1 MSHWRDYTKDLA
13 LHNSANLPAVPG
25 EVGGVGAKGGL
36 GAEGEAP
43 AVEVGELE
51 VATPGQDGF
60 DEVGLGD
67 ADAEVVVDGPE
78 AGIEEVVGGRGQG
91 QVILMGS
98 DPINSV

>member
-1 MSHWRDYTKDLA
+1 M
-13 LHNSANLPAVPG
+13 
-25 EVGGVGAKGGL
+25 
-36 GAEGEAP
+36 
-43 AVEVGELE
+43 EVGEFE
-51 VATPGQDGF
+51 VRSAGEDGF

>member
-1 MSHWRDYTKDLA
+1 M
-13 LHNSANLPAVPG
+13 PG
-25 EVGGVGAKGGL
+25 EVGGVGAEGGL
-36 GAEGEAP
+36 GAEGEAA

-67 ADAEVVVDGPE
+67 ADAKVVVDGPE
-78 AGIEEVVGGRGQG
+78 SGVEEVVGGRSQG

-98 DPINSV
+98 DPINRV

>member
-1 MSHWRDYTKDLA
+1 M
-13 LHNSANLPAVPG
+13 
-25 EVGGVGAKGGL
+25 
-36 GAEGEAP
+36 
-43 AVEVGELE
+43 EVGEFE
-51 VATPGQDGF
+51 VRSAGEDGF

-78 AGIEEVVGGRGQG
+78 ACVEQVMRSRGQG

>member
-1 MSHWRDYTKDLA
+1 M
-13 LHNSANLPAVPG
+13 
-25 EVGGVGAKGGL
+25 
-36 GAEGEAP
+36 
-43 AVEVGELE
+43 EVGEFE
-51 VATPGQDGF
+51 VVAAGEDGF

-78 AGIEEVVGGRGQG
+78 SGVEEVVGGRSQG

>member
-1 MSHWRDYTKDLA
+1 M
-13 LHNSANLPAVPG
+13 
-25 EVGGVGAKGGL
+25 GGVGAEDGL
-36 GAEGEAP
+36 GRKGEAA

-51 VATPGQDGF
+51 VAAPGQDGF

-78 AGIEEVVGGRGQG
+78 ACVEEVVGYRGQG

>member
-1 MSHWRDYTKDLA
+1 M
-13 LHNSANLPAVPG
+13 VPG
-25 EVGGVGAKGGL
+25 EVGGVGAEGGL

-51 VATPGQDGF
+51 VRTAGEDGF
-60 DEVGLGD
+60 DEVLGD

-78 AGIEEVVGGRGQG
+78 SGVEEVVGGRGEG
-91 QVILMGS
+91 QVLLMGS